1 MAMAK
6 SPTGRL
12 VTSFQSIG
20 GRSARRVDLKGLD
33 VGEKLRTVSLLL
45 ADGRQ
50 GLDGGELHVL
60 ARRLIL
66 SDRDVMA
73 PRPRRSRELRQDPM
87 SSIRLL
93 RASGRGGQPIGLYS
107 HQKARAEILRQA
119 KELVDV
125 AL

>member
-20 GRSARRVDLKGLD
+20 GRFAGGLIFKGLD

-45 ADGRQ
+45 ADWRQ
-50 GLDGGELHVL
+50 SLDGGELHVH
-60 ARRLIL
+60 AHRLIL

-73 PRPRRSRELRQDPM
+73 PLPRR
-87 SSIRLL
+87 
-93 RASGRGGQPIGLYS
+93 GLNKMLTFQS
-107 HQKARAEILRQA
+107 L
-119 KELVDV
+119 
-125 AL
+125 